1 MEPHVPP
8 YSVFT
13 GPQYG
18 KTQDLILYLGYP
30 KDSKTRK
37 HHLFRGTVADFRKNF
52 VERNGMQ
59 EFPLQEDAPEVT
71 KCADEFLEAHGAEL
85 FPSSEEAD
93 INGWPIYPPHEQRI
107 KDCLRKL
114 MCKQETIY
122 RRNVNAQ
129 VRRTWN
135 TDEIKNEGNAR
146 GASLSPFKVKSDGE
160 GGEDDHRYPAED
172 EQEFID
178 RHVAEN
184 IEVHMDYAYPLH
196 EEDKKEHSIHWLF
209 NTKMKVDQIDPF
221 AVRYLHEFS
230 IYHSRATNAN
240 AVSQFLVDIKKH
252 YQVDDPGSSM
262 HAGIAPESLRD
273 GQLRD
278 RIKKFITVTVPK
290 WMDWKKG
297 GFGFLI
303 DKAGEAHK
311 SPVFE
316 KEWRARRLEWLN
328 QKHEGSSEYL
338 LEWNRALD
346 LPPAES
352 LDPDRQ
358 EYIPSMGSGP
368 LPKRHK
374 AGQNGEKTLSTPRAN
389 PGVTAQPSKDLTGE
403 TIVVEDEN
411 VAKVPTPPVVAIRK
425 TTPSAPA
432 AGINRIKS
440 LVAVAQRASKEI
452 EAGGSPA
459 PAKESNRHLL
469 PDVPESL
476 LLRTHSPQTSQNPT
490 NPPNTRPT
498 FTAIASNTSTARL
511 PPAAATQAAQS
522 QFVTL
527 NQQPLSVNTQKPVP
541 KGVASSVA
549 GVSGVLPSRPPT
561 PTSPSERLEVG
572 AKTSTKS
579 TSRLSSPFSRSASSE
594 VPPPNVAGAPPL
606 QPQKSHQK
614 PSADP
619 PFQRPA
625 QQAEGRVESP
635 APMHVRAQVPGSNP
649 PPPQHQQVQHYAIP
663 HQQSPYGAP
672 PPHQQSPYGEPPSHQ
687 QSPYRAPPP
696 QHQTPYGVPQ
706 PHQQSPYGAPAH
718 HQHYMQPQ
726 QQQIHSPHTQTP
738 YRQASTPA
746 QTHMPQPQESMTPQP
761 TASFKSENATSTSTP
776 KSGTPKEPH
785 LFAIED
791 TSGMPDDDPSTFVPK
806 SRLDTLSLPQL
817 FALVAARSGTHE
829 EKLMHVTFR
838 YEWRTKIA
846 LVVSREGGEKG
857 WKSAKGK
864 MGMFFNVAQGE
875 YPRKKKFLVFV
886 AVADTTRL
894 VEEGRGDDEED
905 DDDE

>member
-8 YSVFT
+8 YSVVT

-18 KTQDLILYLGYP
+18 KTQDLILHLGYP

-37 HHLFRGTVADFRKNF
+37 HHMFRGTVADFRKNF

-85 FPSSEEAD
+85 FPSSKEAD
-93 INGWPIYPPHEQRI
+93 SNGWPIYPQYEQRI
-107 KDCLRKL
+107 KDYLRKL

-135 TDEIKNEGNAR
+135 TDDIKNEEARNFSTPEVEGNAQ
-146 GASLSPFKVKSDGE
+146 GASLSPFKVESDGE
-160 GGEDDHRYPAED
+160 GGGEDDDRYPAKD

-196 EEDKKEHSIHWLF
+196 EEDKKEYSIHWLF

-221 AVRYLHEFS
+221 AVRYLYEFS
-230 IYHSRATNAN
+230 IYHSRAINAN

-252 YQVDDPGSSM
+252 YQVDDPSSSM
-262 HAGIAPESLRD
+262 HARIAPKSLRD

-278 RIKKFITVTVPK
+278 RIKRFITVTVPK

-297 GFGFLI
+297 GFGFLVE
-303 DKAGEAHK
+303 KAGEAHK

-316 KEWRARRLEWLN
+316 REWRARRLEWLN
-328 QKHEGSSEYL
+328 QKHKGSSGYL

-346 LPPAES
+346 LPPAEVPGRKRS

-358 EYIPSMGSGP
+358 EYIPLMGSGP
-368 LPKRHK
+368 LPKRQK
-374 AGQNGEKTLSTPRAN
+374 AGQNAEKTLSTPRAS
-389 PGVTAQPSKDLTGE
+389 PGAAAQPSEDLIGE

-411 VAKVPTPPVVAIRK
+411 VAKVPTPPVAAIRK

-440 LVAVAQRASKEI
+440 LVAVTQRASKEI

-459 PAKESNRHLL
+459 PAKESNRHRLL
-469 PDVPESL
+469 DVPESL
-476 LLRTHSPQTSQNPT
+476 LLRTHSPQTSQNST

-498 FTAIASNTSTARL
+498 FTAIASNTSTASL
-511 PPAAATQAAQS
+511 PPAAATQAAQG
-522 QFVTL
+522 QFVTV

-549 GVSGVLPSRPPT
+549 GVSGVLPSGPPT
-561 PTSPSERLEVG
+561 PTSASERLEVG

-579 TSRLSSPFSRSASSE
+579 TSRLSSPTSRSASSE

-606 QPQKSHQK
+606 QPQKTHQK

-619 PFQRPA
+619 PFQRPV

-635 APMHVRAQVPGSNP
+635 APMHVRAQVPGPNP
-649 PPPQHQQVQHYAIP
+649 APPQHQQFQQYAIP
-663 HQQSPYGAP
+663 P
-672 PPHQQSPYGEPPSHQ
+672 HQ

-696 QHQTPYGVPQ
+696 HQ
-706 PHQQSPYGAPAH
+706 
-718 HQHYMQPQ
+718 
-726 QQQIHSPHTQTP
+726 
-738 YRQASTPA
+738 
-746 QTHMPQPQESMTPQP
+746 
-761 TASFKSENATSTSTP
+761 
-776 KSGTPKEPH
+776 
-785 LFAIED
+785 
-791 TSGMPDDDPSTFVPK
+791 
-806 SRLDTLSLPQL
+806 
-817 FALVAARSGTHE
+817 
-829 EKLMHVTFR
+829 
-838 YEWRTKIA
+838 
-846 LVVSREGGEKG
+846 
-857 WKSAKGK
+857 
-864 MGMFFNVAQGE
+864 
-875 YPRKKKFLVFV
+875 
-886 AVADTTRL
+886 
-894 VEEGRGDDEED
+894 
-905 DDDE
+905 